1 MSRPPSEQR
10 DSWNRCRY
18 RPDDPGGHYESYFQ
32 RANHPQRPLAFWIRY
47 TVFSPKGR
55 AGDAVGE
62 LWAVYF
68 DGERERI
75 AVAKEVFPIRS
86 CAFSQ
91 QGLDVRIGDAVLDD
105 AHLAGR
111 AHARGDTLE
120 WDLRYGGTQP
130 PLLLLPPSFYER
142 RLPKAKALV
151 GTPDAVF
158 DGAIAVNGETVHVER
173 WRGSQN
179 HNWGTQHTDS
189 YAWGQVA
196 GFDHA
201 PDVFLECAT
210 ARLRFGRFW
219 SPALTVLVLRTAER
233 EFRLNGLAQ
242 ALRAR
247 QFRLFLLAHRI
258 AYCRGLGLGAYPCAA
273 LGVRRA
279 RLRQSAGRHE
289 DLSQHQARRL
299 RAGAGAARA
308 AAAHPDHRASRG
320 VRNSHRPAGPR
331 HRARRLNRRCRG
343 KPRQSLFSGRFTSL
357 DLDPRAPGQ
366 YVILTASPRR
376 E

>member
-1 MSRPPSEQR
+1 MRTSQTQR

-18 RPDDPGGHYESYFQ
+18 RPGDPGGHYESYFQ

-75 AVAKEVFPIRS
+75 AVAKEVFPLRS

-91 QGLDVRIGDAVLDD
+91 QGLDVRIGNAVLDD

-111 AHARGDTLE
+111 AHARGDSLE

-158 DGAIAVNGETVHVER
+158 DGVVRVNGETIRVER

-179 HNWGTQHTDS
+179 HNWGTKHTDS

-210 ARLRFGRFW
+210 ARLRFGPFW
-219 SPALTVLVLRTAER
+219 TPALTVLVLRTAER
-233 EFRLNGLAQ
+233 EFRLNGLLQ

-247 QFRLFLLAHRI
+247 GSFDFSSWRIESRTAEVSVSVHIRAPRSAFVALAYANPPGGTKTCLNTKLAACELVLEQRGRPQRTLATAHR
-258 AYCRGLGLGAYPCAA
+258 AA
-273 LGVRRA
+273 FEILTD
-279 RLRQSAGRHE
+279 RQDHGI
-289 DLSQHQARRL
+289 
-299 RAGAGAARA
+299 ARA
-308 AAAHPDHRASRG
+308 A
-320 VRNSHRPAGPR
+320 
-331 HRARRLNRRCRG
+331 
-343 KPRQSLFSGRFTSL
+343 
-357 DLDPRAPGQ
+357 
-366 YVILTASPRR
+366 
-376 E
+376 